1 MFLPNGVHIYFAN
14 PSIETFE
21 RIQGMMDRG
30 EPIGRAMVH
39 VRIARIMSLA
49 IWVYCALWQKDQAGF
64 PQPHLHR
71 QS

>member
-49 IWVYCALWQKDQAGF
+49 I
-64 PQPHLHR
+64 
-71 QS
+71 